1 MGIPMTMRELAALAN
16 VSVSTVSK
24 AFHGAEDVSEE
35 TKEHI
40 FAIARKYGCFGK
52 YYRGQ
57 YARKVIAIVCP
68 EIGSAYYNRYVEELQ
83 KLVEESGGIV
93 LVSSDNF
100 EREDQQELV
109 EYYASYLKADGM
121 FIFDQQAPLKKGYSI
136 PVVSLLSNRALAR
149 THSLQVNLEEPMK
162 DAISHLRSL
171 GHKHILFAGERLT
184 GGKAAVFREAA
195 TGFQAAADDF
205 QAAADDFQSAANGF
219 QSAEFGSKTAADE
232 ERYEL
237 FESAYR
243 FEEAGIDAA
252 KNIIKR
258 KKRPTAVICAYD
270 NIAVGLIRYLKEQG
284 YSVPGDFSVIGMDN
298 IRMAQYLEHS
308 LTTIDCRIDETC
320 TAAWEL
326 MKKKLKNPYY
336 TPEKSQVVTG
346 KLIIRETTGII
357 SPGDSAKRQPQSL

>member
-162 DAISHLRSL
+162 DAIAHLRSL

-195 TGFQAAADDF
+195 TGFQ
-205 QAAADDFQSAANGF
+205 
-219 QSAEFGSKTAADE
+219 TAADE
-232 ERYEL
+232 EQYEL
-237 FESAYR
+237 FESVYR

-252 KNIIKR
+252 KNIFKR

-308 LTTIDCRIDETC
+308 LTTIDCRINETC
-320 TAAWEL
+320 AAAWEL

-346 KLIIRETTGII
+346 KLIIRETTGAIF
-357 SPGDSAKRQPQSL
+357 PDGSAKRQPQSL

>member
-1 MGIPMTMRELAALAN
+1 MEIPMTMRELAALSN

-100 EREDQQELV
+100 EPEDQQELV

-121 FIFDQQAPLKKGYSI
+121 FIFDRQTPLKKGYSI

-149 THSLQVNLEEPMK
+149 PHSLQVNLEEPMK
-162 DAISHLRSL
+162 DAIAHLRSL

-195 TGFQAAADDF
+195 AGIQTVPTDFQIAAGSETAADDF
-205 QAAADDFQSAANGF
+205 RTVAG
-219 QSAEFGSKTAADE
+219 E
-232 ERYEL
+232 EQYEV
-237 FESAYR
+237 FESVYR
-243 FEEAGIDAA
+243 FEEAGMDAA
-252 KNIIKR
+252 KNIFKR

-308 LTTIDCRIDETC
+308 LTTIDCRINETC
-320 TAAWEL
+320 AAAWEL

-336 TPEKSQVVTG
+336 MPEKSQVVTG
-346 KLIIRETTGII
+346 KLIIRETSGII
-357 SPGDSAKRQPQSL
+357 SPGGSAKRQPQSL

>member
-83 KLVEESGGIV
+83 KLVEESGGIM

-162 DAISHLRSL
+162 DAIAHLRSL

-195 TGFQAAADDF
+195 AGFQAAADD
-205 QAAADDFQSAANGF
+205 F